1 MQAKDVMTSPVAT
14 VSLDTT
20 VIEIAKGLLA
30 RKISAMPVVDAEG
43 RVVGIVSEG
52 DLMHRAESGGT
63 QHRSWWLALM
73 ASADERA
80 QEFVKNHGRCASD
93 IMTRKPVTVG
103 EDASLEEIATLLETH
118 RIKRVPVLRDGK
130 LVGIVSR
137 ANLLQGI
144 VARQH
149 AAETSADDQVLREKI
164 LSALRDS
171 GAQTQLVSVV
181 VSGGV
186 VQLWGAVNTDVERD
200 AVRVAA
206 ESVPGVKSV
215 ERQVG
220 IFPPIVQATMGA
232 D

>member
-1 MQAKDVMTSPVAT
+1 
-14 VSLDTT
+14 
-20 VIEIAKGLLA
+20 
-30 RKISAMPVVDAEG
+30 
-43 RVVGIVSEG
+43 
-52 DLMHRAESGGT
+52 
-63 QHRSWWLALM
+63 M

-80 QEFVKNHGRCASD
+80 QEFVKNHGRRASD

-103 EDASLEEIATLLETH
+103 ENASLEEIATLLETH

-149 AAETSADDQVLREKI
+149 VAVTSADDQALREKVI
-164 LSALRDS
+164 SALRDS
-171 GAQTQLVSVV
+171 GTQSQFVSVV

-186 VQLWGAVNTDVERD
+186 VQLWGAVNTDAERN

-206 ESVPGVKSV
+206 ESVPGVMSV
-215 ERQVG
+215 DRQVG
-220 IFPPIVQATMGA
+220 VLPPMVQATMWA
-232 D
+232 E